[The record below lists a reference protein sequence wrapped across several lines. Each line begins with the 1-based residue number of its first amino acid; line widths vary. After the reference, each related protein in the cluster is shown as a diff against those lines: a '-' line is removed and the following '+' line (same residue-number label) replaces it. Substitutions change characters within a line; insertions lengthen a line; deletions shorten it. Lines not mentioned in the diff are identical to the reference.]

1 MTWGR
6 LQIMESKKF
15 TFTEKVQSIK
25 GKTAAKYGATV
36 LLFFGLTSCYNQKT
50 DRLSSQVE
58 RYQAES
64 EKLAKEYD
72 ELEINYIKLKAKL
85 DAIENLPEEKPAEV
99 DDTEEKPVEKVEE
112 TLIQDKEPEKSEEE
126 TLKEEQY
133 AAREKKAYANL
144 NSLGS
149 LEAQETYKELIKP
162 KLSRWASKD
171 MLQVAKEGV
180 NFIEIDDSNLPWTD
194 VTELN
199 GTSTKHI
206 YKSGFDQLEISYNF
220 DGTITKSEWKTGVN
234 K

>member
-1 MTWGR
+1 
-6 LQIMESKKF
+6 MESKKS

-25 GKTAAKYGATV
+25 GKTAAKYGAIV
-36 LLFFGLTSCYNQKT
+36 FLFFWITSCYNQKF
-50 DRLSSQVE
+50 DELSARSE
-58 RYQAES
+58 HYQAKAERLTEKYDDLES
-64 EKLAKEYD
+64 DYDKLQ
-72 ELEINYIKLKAKL
+72 AKL
-85 DAIENLPEEKPAEV
+85 YAIENPPEEKPAEV
-99 DDTEEKPVEKVEE
+99 DNAEEKPVEKVEE
-112 TLIQDKEPEKSEEE
+112 TPIQDMEPEKSEEE

-149 LEAQETYKELIKP
+149 SEAQEIYKELINP

-171 MLQVAKEGV
+171 MLQVAKVGV
-180 NFIEIDDSNLPWTD
+180 NFREIDDSNLPWTD
-194 VTELN
+194 VTEPN

>member
-1 MTWGR
+1 MKLEKST
-6 LQIMESKKF
+6 IA
-15 TFTEKVQSIK
+15 EKVQSIK
-25 GKTAAKYGATV
+25 GKTVAKYGAV
-36 LLFFGLTSCYNQKT
+36 VFLFFGLTSCYNQKN

-58 RYQAES
+58 LYREKS
-64 EKLAKEYD
+64 VKLAQKYD
-72 ELEINYIKLKAKL
+72 DLVSDYDKLQAKL
-85 DAIENLPEEKPAEV
+85 YAIENPPEEEPAEV
-99 DDTEEKPVEKVEE
+99 NHAEEKLVEKEEE
-112 TLIQDKEPEKSEEE
+112 TPIQDTEPEKSEEE

-149 LEAQETYKELIKP
+149 SEAQETYKELIKP

-180 NFIEIDDSNLPWTD
+180 NFREIDDSNLPWTD
-194 VTELN
+194 VTEPN

-206 YKSGFDQLEISYNF
+206 YKSGYNQLEISYNF

>member
-1 MTWGR
+1 
-6 LQIMESKKF
+6 MESKKS

-25 GKTAAKYGATV
+25 G
-36 LLFFGLTSCYNQKT
+36 
-50 DRLSSQVE
+50 
-58 RYQAES
+58 
-64 EKLAKEYD
+64 
-72 ELEINYIKLKAKL
+72 
-85 DAIENLPEEKPAEV
+85 
-99 DDTEEKPVEKVEE
+99 
-112 TLIQDKEPEKSEEE
+112 
-126 TLKEEQY
+126 
-133 AAREKKAYANL
+133 KKAYANL

-199 GTSTKHI
+199 GTSTKHT